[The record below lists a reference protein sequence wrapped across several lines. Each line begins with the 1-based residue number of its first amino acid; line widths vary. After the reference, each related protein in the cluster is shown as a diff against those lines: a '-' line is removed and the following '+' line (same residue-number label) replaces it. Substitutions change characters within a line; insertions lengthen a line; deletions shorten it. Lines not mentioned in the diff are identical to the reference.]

1 MLAATARVPGEAA
14 AAPVVGSQMLD
25 SSHEAT
31 EASKVIGTPDACIA
45 RLKELEAV
53 GVDYV
58 LFNDPWC
65 GIEQPRFFSREVMG
79 AFAAR
84 PSEERAI
91 TCGSAPAPKPLTG
104 ARGGS
109 PRPHSTPPNR

>member
-31 EASKVIGTPDACIA
+31 EASTVIGTPDACIA
-45 RLKELEAV
+45 RLKELAAV

-58 LFNDPWC
+58 LFNDPW
-65 GIEQPRFFSREVMG
+65 GGFERLRFFESGVMG
-79 AFAAR
+79 GLDR
-84 PSEERAI
+84 KSGVEGRNVDI
-91 TCGSAPAPKPLTG
+91 GVGLG
-104 ARGGS
+104 
-109 PRPHSTPPNR
+109 